1 LYHPLTLLHH
11 YHHLG
16 TKFPG
21 FNTANKAPVKQDRY
35 PLPARPI
42 SALPNPIRAMPIG
55 KPFGS
60 YAADFNDAKLR
71 LHRGAVDQDALTSR
85 APNEVL
91 LTIKESLSMMGI
103 DMKRCHDFK
112 IKCVRPARQ
121 HAQTQH
127 QQQQHRARTSKPA
140 FKLFFPV
147 STKTAATATTK
158 TTKTKNVIYGEQGI
172 DPGDEVQ
179 FSVELSKIEN
189 LPGLY
194 VVDIKRTRG
203 NIWAFKFLY
212 HNLLDLLDL
221 SGQSGMGYMA
231 HRRVSDT
238 EEEQLH
244 QQKNRVSYMTTSSS
258 GSSMMIFE
266 ESTLHK

>member
-1 LYHPLTLLHH
+1 
-11 YHHLG
+11 
-16 TKFPG
+16 
-21 FNTANKAPVKQDRY
+21 
-35 PLPARPI
+35 
-42 SALPNPIRAMPIG
+42 MPIG

-60 YAADFNDAKLR
+60 YAADFNDSKLR
-71 LHRGAVDQDALTSR
+71 LHRGVVDQDALTSR

-91 LTIKESLSMMGI
+91 LTIKESLNMMGI

-112 IKCVRPARQ
+112 IKCVRPAR
-121 HAQTQH
+121 HH
-127 QQQQHRARTSKPA
+127 ARTSKPA

-147 STKTAATATTK
+147 STKTAVTTSTK
-158 TTKTKNVIYGEQGI
+158 TAKAHKVIYGEQAI
-172 DPGDEVQ
+172 DPGDEIQ
-179 FSVELSKIEN
+179 FSVELCKIEN

-212 HNLLDLLDL
+212 HTLLDLLHL
-221 SGQSGMGYMA
+221 NGHGGMGYMA
-231 HRRVSDT
+231 HRRVSDA

-266 ESTLHK
+266 ESTLHNK